1 MSQLTLHAFECA
13 IVNNGAM
20 AFRQGYDCDY
30 DDGNNFVDEDYD
42 DYDFDYDEYLD
53 DGIDELT
60 DEQYVED
67 CRKYNA
73 ADEDEDEDDNDDDE
87 GEESQEK

>member
-1 MSQLTLHAFECA
+1 LSVQSSITE
-13 IVNNGAM
+13 AM

-30 DDGNNFVDEDYD
+30 DDGNNFADDDAYDDDYD
-42 DYDFDYDEYLD
+42 DEEYLD

-60 DEQYVED
+60 DEQYAED
-67 CRKYNA
+67 CCKYNA
-73 ADEDEDEDDNDDDE
+73 ADDDD